1 MNQKMIS
8 FHMTSVV
15 YDNNNN
21 DNNYYYYYEYTNKQT
36 YQKNILKT

>member
-8 FHMTSVV
+8 FHVTSVV

-21 DNNYYYYYEYTNKQT
+21 DNNYYYYYYEYTNKQT
-36 YQKNILKT
+36 YQKTY